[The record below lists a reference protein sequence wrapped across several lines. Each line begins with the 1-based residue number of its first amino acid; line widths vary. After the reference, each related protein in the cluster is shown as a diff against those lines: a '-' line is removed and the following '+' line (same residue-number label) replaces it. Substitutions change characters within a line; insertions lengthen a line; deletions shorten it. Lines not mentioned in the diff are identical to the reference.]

1 MLMMDLNEKKDMNVQ
16 AQAVSART
24 PRQKRERRRS
34 IAIVFFAMLSF
45 LAMLGCLVIFCYLK
59 LENNKLKEQV
69 VEATQDGTVAYTQE
83 ELAALMEE
91 ARAEG
96 SEATKQAYLEDL
108 KELMLSG
115 NGTVPMLRYF
125 FPEQIVFSADGGY
138 HFYDIDEQLAKHNY
152 LTENLVIGENGI
164 YEYMENGQKVS
175 RKGIDVSSFQGVI
188 DWQAVAA
195 DGVEFAIIRMGI
207 RGYGTGKLVVDEQFE
222 ANIAGALA
230 AGLDVGV
237 YFFTA
242 AVNEAEAIEEAEF
255 LIAAMEPYGIQCTVV
270 LDIEDVNSDS
280 SRTNGLTKEQWTNN
294 TVAFCERV
302 KQAGYTPMIYGNMQ
316 SFMLMLDMTRLEEYD
331 KWFAAYTSYFYFPYD
346 FEIWQYS
353 DSGTVAGIESA
364 VDLNISFY
372 DWSSQGR

>member
-1 MLMMDLNEKKDMNVQ
+1 MMDLNELKDVSVQ
-16 AQAVSART
+16 TQSTSART
-24 PRQKRERRRS
+24 PRQRRERRRS

-45 LAMLGCLVIFCYLK
+45 LAMTGCLVIFCYLK
-59 LENNKLKEQV
+59 AENNKLKEQI
-69 VEATQDGTVAYTQE
+69 VETTQDGTIAYTQE
-83 ELAALMEE
+83 ELAVLLER

-96 SEATKQAYLEDL
+96 SEEMKQEYLEDL

-125 FPEQIVFSADGGY
+125 FTDQIVFSADGGY
-138 HFYDIDEQLAKHNY
+138 HFYDIDERLARHNY
-152 LTENLVIGENGI
+152 LTENLVIGEDGI
-164 YEYMENGQKVS
+164 YEYFEAGQRVS

-188 DWQAVAA
+188 DWEAVAA

-242 AVNEAEAIEEAEF
+242 AVNETEAIEEAEF

-280 SRTNGLTKEQWTNN
+280 ARMNGLTQEQWTNN
-294 TVAFCERV
+294 TIAFCERV

-331 KWFAAYTSYFYFPYD
+331 KWFAAYTPYFYFPYD

-353 DSGTVAGIESA
+353 DSGTVAGISEP

-372 DWSSQGR
+372 DWSSQPR